1 MKRPPMKRLP
11 TKPGALPTVLIT
23 GFEPF
28 GGESVNPSWAAVRA
42 LQGAR
47 IAGHRVETRC
57 LPVVFGGALTCLR
70 KAIAETKPALVIC
83 IGQAGGRAQISLE
96 RIAINVD
103 DARKPDNAG
112 NSPVDAPII
121 TGGPAGYFSTLPIKR
136 LLAELQRAEIP
147 AEISQSAGTYV
158 CNHVF
163 YGLMHSL
170 RKRRGLRGGFV
181 HIPYSPEQAARHRG
195 AASLPTETVTAAIR
209 IIVRTTLKQPLD
221 LPIPA
226 DATH

>member
-1 MKRPPMKRLP
+1 MNKHL
-11 TKPGALPTVLIT
+11 LPTVLLT

-28 GGESVNPSWAAVRA
+28 GGETVNPSWAAVRV

-47 IAGHRVETRC
+47 IGGHRVEARC
-57 LPVVFGGALTCLR
+57 LPVVFGAALTCLR
-70 KAIAETKPALVIC
+70 KAIAETRPTLVIC
-83 IGQAGGRAQISLE
+83 VGQAGGRAQISLE

-103 DARKPDNAG
+103 DARTPDNAG
-112 NSPVDAPII
+112 NSPVDAAIVSD
-121 TGGPAGYFSTLPIKR
+121 GPAGYFSTLPIKR
-136 LLAELQRAEIP
+136 LLAELQRAGIL

-170 RKRRGLRGGFV
+170 RKRRALRGGFV
-181 HIPYSPEQAARHRG
+181 HIPYSPEQAAGHPG
-195 AASLPTETVTAAIR
+195 AASLPVDTVTAAIR
-209 IIVRTTLKQPLD
+209 MIVRTTLKNPRD
-221 LPIPA
+221 LPIPV

>member
-1 MKRPPMKRLP
+1 MNKQL
-11 TKPGALPTVLIT
+11 LPTVLLT

-28 GGESVNPSWAAVRA
+28 GGETVNPSWAAVRV

-47 IAGHRVETRC
+47 IGGHRVEARC
-57 LPVVFGGALTCLR
+57 LPVVFGAALTCLR
-70 KAIAETKPALVIC
+70 KAIAETRPTLVIC
-83 IGQAGGRAQISLE
+83 VGQAGGRAQISLE

-103 DARKPDNAG
+103 DARTPDNAG
-112 NSPVDAPII
+112 NSPVDAAIVSD
-121 TGGPAGYFSTLPIKR
+121 GPAGYFSTLPIKR
-136 LLAELQRAEIP
+136 LLAELQRAGIP

-170 RKRRGLRGGFV
+170 RKRRALRGGFV
-181 HIPYSPEQAARHRG
+181 HIPYSPEQAAGHPG
-195 AASLPTETVTAAIR
+195 AASLPVDTVTAAIR
-209 IIVRTTLKQPLD
+209 MIVRATLKNPQD
-221 LPIPA
+221 LPIPV